1 MLRPPSLHLYS
12 YVTADP
18 SILGTGMVVE
28 IVVRAAGRLGA
39 ALKAGRL
46 ATTCSAAALEA
57 VNVEPTEDGEGCI
70 VRSVKTVGVTVAE
83 TLGVV
88 TEAALALVEAT
99 RHE

>member
-1 MLRPPSLHLYS
+1 MFLLRPSLHLYS

-28 IVVRAAGRLGA
+28 IVVRAAGRLSA

-70 VRSVKTVGVTVAE
+70 VRQKTVGVTVAE
-83 TLGVV
+83 TLG
-88 TEAALALVEAT
+88 L
-99 RHE
+99 